1 MIETLTTAT
10 VPEIKL
16 RCTLSP
22 KLSKPTARPPS
33 TTVKCSHERNVR
45 SLANDTLG
53 STLTGRAMR
62 LAAVRCKSG
71 CVDIVCNDEQRRSR
85 GIEVEQRQ
93 VGAER
98 DVNGQ
103 VIDGDQEH
111 TPKKEGSRDERAQPH
126 SLDTTCLYRIPAI
139 FSSTHASRTTPN
151 TCPWRTSSIHT
162 P

>member
-10 VPEIKL
+10 VPEINL